1 LKFNVFVMLDMS
13 DKQMT
18 EIILAFKIGYSGG
31 GEEVAN
37 VCRA

>member
-1 LKFNVFVMLDMS
+1 MLDMS
-13 DKQMT
+13 DKQVI
-18 EIILAFKIGYSGG
+18 EIILASKIVILVG

>member
-1 LKFNVFVMLDMS
+1 VI
-13 DKQMT
+13 
-18 EIILAFKIGYSGG
+18 EIILVFKNGYSGG

>member
-1 LKFNVFVMLDMS
+1 MLDMS
-13 DKQMT
+13 DKQVIK
-18 EIILAFKIGYSGG
+18 IILALKMVILVG

>member
-1 LKFNVFVMLDMS
+1 MLDMS
-13 DKQMT
+13 DQQVI
-18 EIILAFKIGYSGG
+18 EIILALKMVILVG

>member
-1 LKFNVFVMLDMS
+1 MMLDMS
-13 DKQMT
+13 DKWVI
-18 EIILAFKIGYSGG
+18 EIILVFKNGYSGG

>member
-1 LKFNVFVMLDMS
+1 MLDMS
-13 DKQMT
+13 DKRVI
-18 EIILAFKIGYSGG
+18 EIILALKMLILVG